1 MSSVQAYLKL
11 NAPAPKIVTLAEM
24 ESVFLLL
31 GGEISERTESL
42 IVATLLH
49 PDGFQVRVR
58 THYEIEDEGG
68 RIVMERLSGDAILFD
83 CRLLHRGQERM
94 FARHGYSTNS
104 LERKPPNRIAV
115 SAGDAA
121 EAVGL
126 LAAESL
132 HLGETQSVL

>member
-1 MSSVQAYLKL
+1 MASFTVDEQMPRAM
-11 NAPAPKIVTLAEM
+11 AEM

-68 RIVMERLSGDAILFD
+68 RIVMERLSGDAILFEIVSTACVKYD
-83 CRLLHRGQERM
+83 MGRNERIQTFFVGQMLPKLVLTYEYPEYAPPFLRLDEGGM
-94 FARHGYSTNS
+94 K
-104 LERKPPNRIAV
+104 RKRQSV
-115 SAGDAA
+115 SAT
-121 EAVGL
+121 ER
-126 LAAESL
+126 
-132 HLGETQSVL
+132 